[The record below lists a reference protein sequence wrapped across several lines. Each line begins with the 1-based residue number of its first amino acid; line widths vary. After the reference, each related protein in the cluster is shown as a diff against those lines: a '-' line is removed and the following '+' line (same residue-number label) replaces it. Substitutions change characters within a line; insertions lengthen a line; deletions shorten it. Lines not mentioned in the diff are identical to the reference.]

1 MEQKIKIKKEYR
13 AAALDMDG
21 TALNDRKE
29 LAPETRAA
37 IHDALSAGKEVIFC
51 TGRSYAE
58 MEDTLREFPDMHY
71 LCGESGALVYDLR
84 AGRPVSMVS
93 MEKDLI
99 RLLWEAIRGRDVMPQ
114 IFSRGASLG
123 NADQLARMA
132 HYQMGVYQESFD
144 RVCTPVKDVEAAALE
159 ESRSVEKVNFYHTS
173 PEEREITYRFLQEKG
188 VRAAMVYSEISSL
201 ECSAPGLSKASGLRT
216 VCQVLGISMEQM
228 IMVGDA
234 DNDLEALKASGL
246 AVAMGNANE
255 HVKKVCAVQVAD
267 NNHGGC
273 AQAIR
278 RYLLGED
285 I

>member
-1 MEQKIKIKKEYR
+1 
-13 AAALDMDG
+13 
-21 TALNDRKE
+21 
-29 LAPETRAA
+29 
-37 IHDALSAGKEVIFC
+37 
-51 TGRSYAE
+51 
-58 MEDTLREFPDMHY
+58 
-71 LCGESGALVYDLR
+71 
-84 AGRPVSMVS
+84 
-93 MEKDLI
+93 
-99 RLLWEAIRGRDVMPQ
+99 
-114 IFSRGASLG
+114 
-123 NADQLARMA
+123 MA

-159 ESRSVEKVNFYHTS
+159 EGRSVEKVNFYHTS

>member
-1 MEQKIKIKKEYR
+1 
-13 AAALDMDG
+13 
-21 TALNDRKE
+21 
-29 LAPETRAA
+29 
-37 IHDALSAGKEVIFC
+37 
-51 TGRSYAE
+51 
-58 MEDTLREFPDMHY
+58 MHY

-123 NADQLARMA
+123 NADQLVRMA

-159 ESRSVEKVNFYHTS
+159 EGRSVEKVNFYHTS
-173 PEEREITYRFLQEKG
+173 PEEREITYRFL
-188 VRAAMVYSEISSL
+188 
-201 ECSAPGLSKASGLRT
+201 
-216 VCQVLGISMEQM
+216 M

>member
-37 IHDALSAGKEVIFC
+37 IHDALVSRKRSDFLYGPFLRGDGGYPAGIS
-51 TGRSYAE
+51 RHALP
-58 MEDTLREFPDMHY
+58 LR
-71 LCGESGALVYDLR
+71 GER
-84 AGRPVSMVS
+84 RPGFMICAPAAPTVSMVS

-123 NADQLARMA
+123 NADQLVRMA

-159 ESRSVEKVNFYHTS
+159 EGRSVEKVNFYQHQPGGEGDHLPLS
-173 PEEREITYRFLQEKG
+173 AGKRRPGRHG
-188 VRAAMVYSEISSL
+188 VFGDFF
-201 ECSAPGLSKASGLRT
+201 PGMLRP
-216 VCQVLGISMEQM
+216 
-228 IMVGDA
+228 GD
-234 DNDLEALKASGL
+234 
-246 AVAMGNANE
+246 
-255 HVKKVCAVQVAD
+255 
-267 NNHGGC
+267 
-273 AQAIR
+273 
-278 RYLLGED
+278 
-285 I
+285 